1 MRRSTKAAIIA
12 GICVAV
18 IIGGLALFVHFRLS
32 EIEKN
37 ETEEERAQ
45 ESAEDIAREALEVL
59 SGKEPHSESEE
70 SHSESE
76 ELESEK
82 SHSEE
87 SESDELDEKLP

>member
-1 MRRSTKAAIIA
+1 MKKSAKIAITA
-12 GICVAV
+12 GICAAI
-18 IIGGLALFVHFRLS
+18 IIGGLALFVHLRLS

-37 ETEEERAQ
+37 ETGQ
-45 ESAEDIAREALEVL
+45 ESAEQIANEALEVI

-76 ELESEK
+76 E

-87 SESDELDEKLP
+87 SESTEEHEKESP

>member
-1 MRRSTKAAIIA
+1 MRQSAKAAIIA
-12 GICVAV
+12 GICAVV

-37 ETEEERAQ
+37 ETEQERAQ
-45 ESAEDIAREALEVL
+45 ESAKDIATEAFDVL

-82 SHSEE
+82 SHEE
-87 SESDELDEKLP
+87 GEYAVDKKLP